1 MSSKEPTDKCYT
13 PRAIAI
19 RFKEPWFRDILRCLL
34 ETLFFIKSSEN
45 IMIEEKSFQNSF
57 TYPKIKNDPD
67 LERAIEGYLDGVLR
81 FDNDFIGQKKDMF
94 SFTVRFSNGS
104 NYEAWECIFKVKK
117 DLSEDDVKDSLK
129 GVLADIS
136 EIVLGNDYIHLD
148 EHAGMEGRSVKYEIG
163 IEQKGFPVKKRFVI
177 F

>member
-1 MSSKEPTDKCYT
+1 MSGKYYAVRTIT
-13 PRAIAI
+13 I
-19 RFKEPWFRDILRCLL
+19 RPKEPWLQDILRCLL
-34 ETLFFIKSSEN
+34 ETLFFIKSSGN
-45 IMIEEKSFQNSF
+45 NMVEEKSFQNSF

-81 FDNDFIGQKKDMF
+81 FDSDSIGQKKDTF

-104 NYEAWECIFKVKK
+104 NYEAWECIFKPKK